1 MSGRASFRPDW
12 EEANEQFTLRCWSV
26 WIFKHL
32 SDFALLLMV
41 KSLPKLWISQLC
53 LCIDDKLC
61 KLWPLVCAECAFVF
75 WHDNKH
81 QHCCQGRVVSLCLH
95 WLEGEDFS
103 RWQQCLFHTDQPD
116 VSVPVN
122 SVWTVKD
129 LWRSLLC
136 NENCLI
142 RCSRNSVYTQWR
154 VVWSYQTGLVNERHG
169 LMSSSVKVRA
179 RVEVF

>member
-1 MSGRASFRPDW
+1 MLICLNISTFVWLCSLVDGEICQNSESASCVSALMTNCAPLTFGVCGMCFCCLTRKQAPALSSVSGCFP
-12 EEANEQFTLRCWSV
+12 V
-26 WIFKHL
+26 
-32 SDFALLLMV
+32 
-41 KSLPKLWISQLC
+41 PSQ
-53 LCIDDKLC
+53 
-61 KLWPLVCAECAFVF
+61 
-75 WHDNKH
+75 
-81 QHCCQGRVVSLCLH
+81 
-95 WLEGEDFS
+95 DFS
-103 RWQQCLFHTDQPD
+103 RWQQCLFHKDQPD
-116 VSVPVN
+116 VSVPGN

-179 RVEVF
+179 RVKVF